1 MAKAWLSCAAA
12 NGSTGLL
19 QIVLHML
26 HHELVRQAHHLRLLR
41 GLLLERDRVKM
52 VISRGRSLV

>member
-1 MAKAWLSCAAA
+1 MAKAWLSCTAA

-26 HHELVRQAHHLRLLR
+26 HHELVRQADHLRLFR
-41 GLLLERDRVKM
+41 GLLLERNRM
-52 VISRGRSLV
+52 